1 MDYLTKLRALRED
14 RDFSQKQVADLLGV
28 AQTTYSQ
35 YELGKRTLPI
45 EYLVILCRF
54 YGVSSDWLLGL
65 EGKGSPKE

>member
-35 YELGKRTLPI
+35 YELGKRALPI

-65 EGKGSPKE
+65 EGKESPKE